1 MVRYMVIISI
11 CIMMVVVAYKLYKYN
26 EVFVND
32 FDDVLDH
39 KCFVTSS
46 GVLGNYNFNSAN
58 CEKTECEMETCNHL
72 VQDTINNTY
81 KYVTE
86 TSPKRKVSE
95 PTSDSFNC
103 VSKTTD
109 NITCD
114 ITIPECYR
122 LNEEDFCY
130 IYEDNTWNKHMYKKV
145 ITQSGDCVWMNK
157 TNPQDIKYD
166 HEIEECRKS
175 KVDCSSCNIACP
187 DLPIN
192 GRSFKDNYQKYM
204 IDPYD
209 PLGTSCIP
217 DPAYSCSSCDEGM
230 FLLGY
235 KLHSDDRRFE
245 PMIYTKR
252 HLPDGRCRYLNT
264 NNHCH
269 PIHIHPIDAV
279 EHPIDAVKDDLCTLE
294 PNVFDA
300 DAIQL
305 EDCTKIHDVRF
316 CCNLDDRDFFEFTK
330 YRPVLSR
337 DGSKCVYKSVDT
349 SESRELQV
357 DSLGGFNCPGYHF
370 RLCKSEDEFRNVVEK
385 KCTPCPEGMYMHDRT
400 QLYVQTACRDLPDCS
415 SNLDICYEDVD
426 KSGTIQVAKFYEQKP
441 KVIDEIDAPP
451 QAVCESTTPP
461 NCVSYCSKPKYTAN
475 TTYCDNCPS
484 GKDLNVAKKEC
495 DTVITCDTSSKTCL
509 DKHEFKFYNYNA
521 YQFDEF
527 SPCLYKRQSTFDTN
541 IEFTIPQGEC
551 ETSCPYPYIRQ
562 DDNCIIP
569 PCSIDT
575 IYTKDPVTVNVQG
588 LSTKN
593 IYNNLDS
600 YPAKKDELGYCD
612 LKSVKKT
619 YTFNSRQRDSQTDA
633 PSDKCIFDSTTAPE
647 ELKQNRGGIYKTGHV
662 AYENT
667 IQSLGGQCPRDCQL
681 SSIKQSLDEQCQ
693 QVGGSCSM
701 GTSYVYGDRKYKYV
715 VNNNKVGKGRTCDT
729 IGKETIRGDGYFSN
743 TYNGFVTTEQCEMP
757 QCSIDCDVTYT
768 CGDCKH
774 TTNCSFEKTCQGR
787 ITRQPNGDGLQ
798 CPSTLTKTESCPT
811 ECTPCSTRNEY
822 NNILITD
829 SIWNSLETNT
839 AANYC
844 GKNFTKKQYISTD
857 SPSGMCYYSGISRQ
871 NNELLS
877 TINKYGGDCP
887 QASTPD
893 QSIISASP
901 PPSPPPSSPP
911 SPPASPLVSYRP
923 AAAAAQILPS
933 SPPSSP
939 APQPVDCIYSW
950 GEWTRIPADADKT
963 CGSVTE
969 TRDPIVTTNPRNGG
983 SACPTQE
990 TQRISLQAC
999 PQYIDYNRNN
1009 TLLEYDTSFN
1019 PGSGQQTG
1027 VYLRHIRSRDVGL
1040 YFANNNMY
1048 IKIERGTL
1056 NYKFYENV
1064 NNIGERVEW
1073 NNDDYELINDY
1084 NFNIKT
1090 IVNGN
1095 HVFVFKPIIMN
1106 EGGILDLGPYRID
1119 IIMDDI
1125 NKPSCRNSE
1134 DLLWI
1139 YSDDG
1144 MDGTNWNSVTPDSD
1158 PTTQIPNFP
1167 TSVCGK
1173 TITRSKSGNDC
1184 RTYEETKFVKCYC
1197 GDDIRWNYNTPNNS
1211 SNKLNDLTW
1220 EYSTAYDNDLCDKE
1234 HTRTKS
1240 DDSCFTVTETKP
1252 SSPCV
1257 TSIPD
1262 NCQQVE
1268 FESKSYYDPY
1278 ETKKVLEARSDLW
1291 TTFKPIYDGKDEN
1304 TVFSITQRHETS
1316 LDDMCLNCLPPGFP
1330 GFKPEL
1336 QYPKVIVNDP
1346 NNIIVKIKTT
1356 ESCTFMYV
1364 ITEANGPILTYYDVV
1379 YPTLTEHA
1387 QNIIKYGTVVI
1398 SAAGEEKTFDIP
1410 RYLFQVGVEYR
1421 LTSQIKD
1428 TSFNVGGQSDVYFK
1442 LPGGDMITYDCN

>member
-95 PTSDSFNC
+95 PTSDSFKC

-114 ITIPECYR
+114 VTIPECYR

-217 DPAYSCSSCDEGM
+217 DPAYSCSSCDEGT

-235 KLHSDDRRFE
+235 KLHSEDRRFE

-252 HLPDGRCRYLNT
+252 QLPDGRCRFLNA

-269 PIHIHPIDAV
+269 PIDAV
-279 EHPIDAVKDDLCTLE
+279 EDDLCTLE

-349 SESRELQV
+349 SESRELQI

-527 SPCLYKRQSTFDTN
+527 SPCMYKRQSAVDTN

-562 DDNCIIP
+562 DDKCIIP
-569 PCSIDT
+569 PCSIDS

-588 LSTKN
+588 LATDI

-600 YPAKKDELGYCD
+600 YPTKKDEPGYCD
-612 LKSVKKT
+612 LKSVTKK

-647 ELKQNRGGIYKTGHV
+647 ELRQNRSGIYKTGHV

-681 SSIKQSLDEQCQ
+681 SSIKQSIDEQCQ

-701 GTSYVYGDRKYKYV
+701 GTSYVYGNRKYKYV
-715 VNNNKVGKGRTCDT
+715 VNNNKVGKGKTCDT

-743 TYNGFVTTEQCEMP
+743 THNGFITTEQCEMP
-757 QCSIDCDVTYT
+757 QCSVDCEVTYT

-774 TTNCSFEKTCQGR
+774 TTNCSFEKTCQGT
-787 ITRQPNGDGLQ
+787 ITRQPNGDGRQ
-798 CPSTLTKTESCPT
+798 CPSTLTKTISCPN
-811 ECTPCSTRNEY
+811 ECTQCSTRNEY
-822 NNILITD
+822 DNIFMKD

-839 AANYC
+839 QSKYC
-844 GKNFTKKQYISTD
+844 GRTFEKNVYISTD
-857 SPSGMCYYSGISRQ
+857 SPSGMCYYGEEARQ
-871 NNELLS
+871 HNELYS
-877 TINKYGGDCP
+877 TTTKIGGDCQKAP
-887 QASTPD
+887 EPPASTPE
-893 QSIISASP
+893 
-901 PPSPPPSSPP
+901 
-911 SPPASPLVSYRP
+911 PPASTPEPVSST
-923 AAAAAQILPS
+923 QTSEQVS
-933 SPPSSP
+933 ST
-939 APQPVDCIYSW
+939 PVVNCEFTW
-950 GEWTRIPADADKT
+950 NENEWKTIEEDADKT
-963 CGSVTE
+963 CGSVRQTRHPSVITE
-969 TRDPIVTTNPRNGG
+969 PKNGG
-983 SACPTQE
+983 NDCPTHQ
-990 TQRISLQAC
+990 TRTISLKAC
-999 PQYIDYNRNN
+999 PQYIDYNINN

-1048 IKIERGTL
+1048 IKVERGTL

-1064 NNIGERVEW
+1064 NNIRERVEW
-1073 NNDDYELINDY
+1073 NNDDYETINNY

-1090 IVNGN
+1090 ITNGN
-1095 HVFVFKPIIMN
+1095 HVFVFKHKIMN

-1119 IIMDDI
+1119 IIADDI
-1125 NKPSCRNSE
+1125 NKPSCINSKNI
-1134 DLLWI
+1134 WN
-1139 YSDDG
+1139 YSVNG
-1144 MDGTNWNSVTPDSD
+1144 MDDIKWNFVTPNSD
-1158 PTTQIPNFP
+1158 PTTQISNFP

-1173 TITRSKSGNDC
+1173 TITRSKSGTDC
-1184 RTYEETKFVKCYC
+1184 RTYEESKFVKCYC
-1197 GDDIRWNYNTPNNS
+1197 GDDIPWNYNTPNNS
-1211 SNKLNDLTW
+1211 SNKLNDITW
-1220 EYSTAYDNDLCDKE
+1220 EYSTAYDKHLCDKE
-1234 HTRTKS
+1234 HKRTKS
-1240 DDSCFTVTETKP
+1240 DDSCITVTETKP
-1252 SSPCV
+1252 IEACV
-1257 TSIPD
+1257 ESIPD

-1268 FESKSYYDPY
+1268 FESKSYYDPKI
-1278 ETKKVLEARSDLW
+1278 TKSIVDNRGELHDNFDALGGTSENHGTDLLSCGM
-1291 TTFKPIYDGKDEN
+1291 I
-1304 TVFSITQRHETS
+1304 
-1316 LDDMCLNCLPPGFP
+1316 NCLPPGYP
-1330 GFKPEL
+1330 GFTPPGD
-1336 QYPKVIVNDP
+1336 YPKVIVSNSD
-1346 NNIIVKIKTT
+1346 NVILKFKTT
-1356 ESCTFMYV
+1356 EGGVMYYAIV
-1364 ITEANGPILTYYDVV
+1364 KANTSKIAPINYNNTPISRNLIDLIYPKLGSGRELITQG
-1379 YPTLTEHA
+1379 TLSVL
-1387 QNIIKYGTVVI
+1387 YG
-1398 SAAGEEKTFDIP
+1398 GEEQSINIP
-1410 RYLFQVGVEYR
+1410 KNKFQAGVEYR
-1421 LTSQIKD
+1421 LTVILKD
-1428 TSFNVGGQSDVYFK
+1428 NSFNMGYVTDVYFK
-1442 LPGGDMITYDCN
+1442 IPGGDMITYDCN